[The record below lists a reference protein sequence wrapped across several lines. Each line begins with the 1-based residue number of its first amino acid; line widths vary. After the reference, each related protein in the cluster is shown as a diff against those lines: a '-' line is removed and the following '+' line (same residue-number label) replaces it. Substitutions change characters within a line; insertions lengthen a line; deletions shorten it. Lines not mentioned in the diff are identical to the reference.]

1 MHSVNQEIEGT
12 RVKRHQYEGS
22 AHDARFRIIQPLVIG
37 HIGGGTA
44 SENEPDEERII
55 YGLNQDAEIAIVRR
69 VVEGNHWSRQQYA
82 PVVFLYEAILQGTAY
97 VQGGS
102 GGRYA
107 AR

>member
-12 RVKRHQYEGS
+12 RVKRHQDEGS

-55 YGLNQDAEIAIVRR
+55 YGLNQHA
-69 VVEGNHWSRQQYA
+69 
-82 PVVFLYEAILQGTAY
+82 
-97 VQGGS
+97 
-102 GGRYA
+102 GGRQMDRETKEQWLILCA
-107 AR
+107 DL